1 MIPEEKSLEEKTD
14 SLLDAIEKSDH
25 SVAIVVAFALFFYL
39 LGYYI
44 GDIVHY
50 LGGH

>member
-14 SLLDAIEKSDH
+14 YLLDRVEKSDH
-25 SVAIVVAFALFFYL
+25 SVAIVVAFALAFYF